1 MIDDDMWV
9 LWRLSTQKKLD
20 DNNFECSLILES
32 SDCSPLEVIDVNV
45 AEIYEKTWLR
55 LVRKEAP
62 FDSVFDIETA
72 IENKSSLYLTGF
84 IDIEA
89 LIIRRPKLAYVY
101 LWASASARNE
111 KVHLE
116 TVYPLSN
123 LTPLPS
129 LNLNKVFLQIYPIL
143 SENKLQQR
151 YNEIEGKRVDSE
163 GLEDLLVLI
172 KNNLLTKK
180 NMLLEKNIATNKP
193 IDIKK
198 SITKPEVDQNSFDI
212 EMLDSNDVDSVWG
225 IFAKQDL
232 DDLVEGFND
241 WQRVHGKNTL
251 IARLPKRLAN
261 KLGGE
266 FNVVFWTSG
275 QGISNMIVDD
285 KPPRHTMVLGITNRS
300 GDQSIGYCIQRPT
313 SLDKMWTHQKWHSL
327 ECSNSEILRVE
338 PVNF

>member
-1 MIDDDMWV
+1 MKDDMWV
-9 LWRLSTQKKLD
+9 LWQLSTQKKLD

-45 AEIYEKTWLR
+45 AEVSEKTWLR

-62 FDSVFDIETA
+62 FDSVSDIEAA

-89 LIIRRPKLAYVY
+89 LTIRRPKLAYIY

-116 TVYPLSN
+116 TIYPLSN

-143 SENKLQQR
+143 SDNKLPQR
-151 YNEIEGKRVDSE
+151 YNEIEDKRVDSQGIE
-163 GLEDLLVLI
+163 E
-172 KNNLLTKK
+172 
-180 NMLLEKNIATNKP
+180 LLELIRSQLENPIA
-193 IDIKK
+193 DC
-198 SITKPEVDQNSFDI
+198 EVDLDNFNL
-212 EMLDSNDVDSVWG
+212 EMLDSNDVNSVWR
-225 IFAKQDL
+225 IFSKQDL
-232 DDLVEGFND
+232 EDLVEGFND

-251 IARLPKRLAN
+251 IARLPKRLVE
-261 KLGGE
+261 KLSGE
-266 FNVVFWTSG
+266 FSIVFWTSG

-300 GDQSIGYCIQRPT
+300 GDQGIGYCIQRPT

-327 ECSNSEILRVE
+327 ECSNSEILKVE
-338 PVNF
+338 PVSF

>member
-9 LWRLSTQKKLD
+9 LWRLSTQQNLE
-20 DNNFECSLILES
+20 NNSFECSLVLES
-32 SDCSPLEVIDVNV
+32 SDGSPLEVIDINI
-45 AEIYEKTWLR
+45 AEVHAKSWLR
-55 LVRKEAP
+55 LVRQEAP
-62 FDSVFDIETA
+62 FDIISDID
-72 IENKSSLYLTGF
+72 IPIKNNLSLFLSGF
-84 IDIEA
+84 IDVEA
-89 LIIRRPKLAYVY
+89 LIKLKPDLAYIY
-101 LWASASARNE
+101 LWASAKHE
-111 KVHLE
+111 KIYLE
-116 TVYPLSN
+116 TLYPLSK
-123 LTPLPS
+123 
-129 LNLNKVFLQIYPIL
+129 LNEKAESRDFSKNCIQIYPETP
-143 SENKLQQR
+143 SQK
-151 YNEIEGKRVDSE
+151 YVD
-163 GLEDLLVLI
+163 LEDQILEAKDLSH
-172 KNNLLTKK
+172 LLTIIQHQVEEVTVVKE
-180 NMLLEKNIATNKP
+180 LE
-193 IDIKK
+193 
-198 SITKPEVDQNSFDI
+198 ITEEIITESEVDQNSFDI

-232 DDLVEGFND
+232 DNLVEGFND

-251 IARLPKRLAN
+251 IARLPKRLSN
-261 KLGGE
+261 KLDGE

>member
-1 MIDDDMWV
+1 MWV
-9 LWRLSTQKKLD
+9 LWQLSTQKKLD

-45 AEIYEKTWLR
+45 AEVSEKTWLR

-62 FDSVFDIETA
+62 FDSVSDIEAA

-89 LIIRRPKLAYVY
+89 LTIRRPKLAYIY
-101 LWASASARNE
+101 LWESASARNE

-116 TVYPLSN
+116 TIYPLSN

-143 SENKLQQR
+143 SDNKLPQR
-151 YNEIEGKRVDSE
+151 YNEIEDKRVDSQGIE
-163 GLEDLLVLI
+163 E
-172 KNNLLTKK
+172 
-180 NMLLEKNIATNKP
+180 LLELIRSQLENPIA
-193 IDIKK
+193 DC
-198 SITKPEVDQNSFDI
+198 EVDLDNFNL
-212 EMLDSNDVDSVWG
+212 EMLDSNDVNSVWR
-225 IFAKQDL
+225 IFSKQDL
-232 DDLVEGFND
+232 EDLVEGFND

-251 IARLPKRLAN
+251 IARLPKRLVE
-261 KLGGE
+261 KLSGE
-266 FNVVFWTSG
+266 FSIVFWTSG

-300 GDQSIGYCIQRPT
+300 GDQGIGYCIQRPT

-327 ECSNSEILRVE
+327 ECSNSEILKVE
-338 PVNF
+338 PVSF

>member
-9 LWRLSTQKKLD
+9 LWRLSTQQNLE
-20 DNNFECSLILES
+20 NNSFECSLVLES
-32 SDCSPLEVIDVNV
+32 SDGSPLEVIDINI
-45 AEIYEKTWLR
+45 AEVHAKSWLR
-55 LVRKEAP
+55 LVRQEAP
-62 FDSVFDIETA
+62 FDIISDID
-72 IENKSSLYLTGF
+72 IPIKNNLSLFLSGF
-84 IDIEA
+84 IDVEA
-89 LIIRRPKLAYVY
+89 LIKLKPDLAYIY
-101 LWASASARNE
+101 LWASAKHE
-111 KVHLE
+111 KIYLE
-116 TVYPLSN
+116 TLYPLSK
-123 LTPLPS
+123 
-129 LNLNKVFLQIYPIL
+129 LNEKAESRDFSKNCIQIYPETP
-143 SENKLQQR
+143 SQK
-151 YNEIEGKRVDSE
+151 YVD
-163 GLEDLLVLI
+163 LEDQILEAKDLSH
-172 KNNLLTKK
+172 LLTIIQHQVEEVTVVKE
-180 NMLLEKNIATNKP
+180 LE
-193 IDIKK
+193 
-198 SITKPEVDQNSFDI
+198 ITEEIITESEVDQNSFDI

-251 IARLPKRLAN
+251 IARLPKRLSN
-261 KLGGE
+261 KLDGE

>member
-9 LWRLSTQKKLD
+9 LWRLSTQQNLD
-20 DNNFECSLILES
+20 DNNFEFSLVLES
-32 SDCSPLEVIDVNV
+32 SDCSTLETINIDF
-45 AEIYEKTWLR
+45 AEAYAKSWLR

-62 FDSVFDIETA
+62 FDIISDID
-72 IENKSSLYLTGF
+72 IPIKNNLSLFLSGF
-84 IDIEA
+84 IDVEA
-89 LIIRRPKLAYVY
+89 LINRKPDLAYIY
-101 LWASASARNE
+101 LWASAKHE
-111 KVHLE
+111 KIYLE
-116 TVYPLSN
+116 TLYPLSK
-123 LTPLPS
+123 
-129 LNLNKVFLQIYPIL
+129 LNEKAESRDFSKNCIQIYPRTP
-143 SENKLQQR
+143 SQK
-151 YNEIEGKRVDSE
+151 YVD
-163 GLEDLLVLI
+163 LEDQMLEAKDLSHLLKIIQHQVEEVI
-172 KNNLLTKK
+172 AAKE
-180 NMLLEKNIATNKP
+180 LE
-193 IDIKK
+193 
-198 SITKPEVDQNSFDI
+198 ITKELITESEVDQNSFDI
-212 EMLDSNDVDSVWG
+212 EISDSSDVDSVWG
-225 IFAKQDL
+225 MFSKQDL
-232 DDLVEGFND
+232 EDLVEGFND

-261 KLGGE
+261 KLDGE

>member
-1 MIDDDMWV
+1 MWV
-9 LWRLSTQKKLD
+9 LWQLSTQKKID

-32 SDCSPLEVIDVNV
+32 SDCSPLEVIDVNI
-45 AEIYEKTWLR
+45 AEVYEKTWLR

-62 FDSVFDIETA
+62 FNSVFDIDTV

-89 LIIRRPKLAYVY
+89 LIIRRPKLEYIY
-101 LWASASARNE
+101 LWASASARDE

-143 SENKLQQR
+143 SDNKLPQR
-151 YNEIEGKRVDSE
+151 YNEIEDKRVDSQGVE
-163 GLEDLLVLI
+163 E
-172 KNNLLTKK
+172 
-180 NMLLEKNIATNKP
+180 LLELIRNQLKESWLTGKPMLAEQNIVNNKS
-193 IDIKK
+193 IDIQTPIIDCK
-198 SITKPEVDQNSFDI
+198 VDQDSFDI
-212 EMLDSNDVDSVWG
+212 EVLDGSDVDAVWA
-225 IFAKQDL
+225 IFSKQDL
-232 DDLVEGFND
+232 EDLVEGFND

-251 IARLPKRLAN
+251 IARLPKRLVD
-261 KLGGE
+261 KLSGE
-266 FNVVFWTSG
+266 FSIVFWTSG

-300 GDQSIGYCIQRPT
+300 GDRSIGYCIQRPT

-327 ECSNSEILRVE
+327 ECSNSEILKVE
-338 PVNF
+338 PVGF

>member
-9 LWRLSTQKKLD
+9 LWRLSTQQNLE
-20 DNNFECSLILES
+20 NNSFECSLVLES
-32 SDCSPLEVIDVNV
+32 ADGSPLEVIDINI
-45 AEIYEKTWLR
+45 AEVHAKSWLR
-55 LVRKEAP
+55 LVRQEAP
-62 FDSVFDIETA
+62 FDIISDID
-72 IENKSSLYLTGF
+72 IPIKNNLSLFLSGF
-84 IDIEA
+84 IDVEA
-89 LIIRRPKLAYVY
+89 LIKLKPDLAYIY
-101 LWASASARNE
+101 LWASAKHE
-111 KVHLE
+111 KIYLE
-116 TVYPLSN
+116 TLYPLSK
-123 LTPLPS
+123 
-129 LNLNKVFLQIYPIL
+129 LNEKAESRDFSKNCIQIYPETP
-143 SENKLQQR
+143 SQK
-151 YNEIEGKRVDSE
+151 YVD
-163 GLEDLLVLI
+163 LEDQILEAKDLSH
-172 KNNLLTKK
+172 LLTIIQHQVEEVTVVKE
-180 NMLLEKNIATNKP
+180 LE
-193 IDIKK
+193 
-198 SITKPEVDQNSFDI
+198 ITEEIITESEVDQNSFDI

-251 IARLPKRLAN
+251 IARLPKRLSN
-261 KLGGE
+261 KLDGE

-300 GDQSIGYCIQRPT
+300 GDQGIGYCIQRPT

>member
-9 LWRLSTQKKLD
+9 LWRLSTQQNLE
-20 DNNFECSLILES
+20 NNSFECSLVLES
-32 SDCSPLEVIDVNV
+32 SDGSPLEVIDINI
-45 AEIYEKTWLR
+45 AEVHAKSWLR
-55 LVRKEAP
+55 LVRQEAP
-62 FDSVFDIETA
+62 FDIISDID
-72 IENKSSLYLTGF
+72 IPIKNNLSLFLSGF
-84 IDIEA
+84 IDVEA
-89 LIIRRPKLAYVY
+89 LIKLKPDLAYIY
-101 LWASASARNE
+101 LWASAKHE
-111 KVHLE
+111 KIYLE
-116 TVYPLSN
+116 TLYPLSK
-123 LTPLPS
+123 
-129 LNLNKVFLQIYPIL
+129 LNEKAESRDFSKNCIQIYPETP
-143 SENKLQQR
+143 SQK
-151 YNEIEGKRVDSE
+151 YVD
-163 GLEDLLVLI
+163 LEDQILEAKDLSH
-172 KNNLLTKK
+172 LLTIIQHQVEEVTVVKE
-180 NMLLEKNIATNKP
+180 LE
-193 IDIKK
+193 
-198 SITKPEVDQNSFDI
+198 ITEEIITESEVDQNSFDI

-232 DDLVEGFND
+232 DNLVEGFND

-251 IARLPKRLAN
+251 IARLPKRLSN
-261 KLGGE
+261 KLDDE

>member
-9 LWRLSTQKKLD
+9 LWRLSTQQNLE
-20 DNNFECSLILES
+20 NNSFECSLVLES
-32 SDCSPLEVIDVNV
+32 SDGSPLEVIDINI
-45 AEIYEKTWLR
+45 AEVHAKSWLR
-55 LVRKEAP
+55 LVRQEAP
-62 FDSVFDIETA
+62 FDIISEIDIP
-72 IENKSSLYLTGF
+72 IKNNLSLFLSGF
-84 IDIEA
+84 IDVET
-89 LIIRRPKLAYVY
+89 LIKLKPDLAYIY
-101 LWASASARNE
+101 LWASAKHE
-111 KVHLE
+111 KIYLE
-116 TVYPLSN
+116 TLYPLSK
-123 LTPLPS
+123 
-129 LNLNKVFLQIYPIL
+129 LNEKAESRDFSKNCIQIYPETP
-143 SENKLQQR
+143 SQK
-151 YNEIEGKRVDSE
+151 YVD
-163 GLEDLLVLI
+163 LEDQILEAKDLSH
-172 KNNLLTKK
+172 LLTIIQHQVKEVTVVK
-180 NMLLEKNIATNKP
+180 ELE
-193 IDIKK
+193 
-198 SITKPEVDQNSFDI
+198 ITEEIITESEVDQNSFDI

-232 DDLVEGFND
+232 DNLVEGFND

-251 IARLPKRLAN
+251 IARLPKRLSN
-261 KLGGE
+261 KLDGE

>member
-9 LWRLSTQKKLD
+9 LWRLSTQQNLE
-20 DNNFECSLILES
+20 NNSFECSLVLES
-32 SDCSPLEVIDVNV
+32 SDGSPLEVIDINI
-45 AEIYEKTWLR
+45 AEVHAKSWLR
-55 LVRKEAP
+55 LVRQEAP
-62 FDSVFDIETA
+62 FDIISDID
-72 IENKSSLYLTGF
+72 IPIKNNLSLFLSGF
-84 IDIEA
+84 IDVEA
-89 LIIRRPKLAYVY
+89 LIKLKLDLAYIY
-101 LWASASARNE
+101 LWASAKHE
-111 KVHLE
+111 KIYLE
-116 TVYPLSN
+116 TLYPLSK
-123 LTPLPS
+123 
-129 LNLNKVFLQIYPIL
+129 LNEKAESRDFSKNCIQIYPETP
-143 SENKLQQR
+143 SQK
-151 YNEIEGKRVDSE
+151 YVD
-163 GLEDLLVLI
+163 LEDQILEAKDLSH
-172 KNNLLTKK
+172 LLTIIQHQVEEVTVVKE
-180 NMLLEKNIATNKP
+180 LE
-193 IDIKK
+193 
-198 SITKPEVDQNSFDI
+198 ITEEIITESEVDQNSFDI

-251 IARLPKRLAN
+251 IARLPKRLSN
-261 KLGGE
+261 KLDDE

>member
-9 LWRLSTQKKLD
+9 LWRLSTQQNLE
-20 DNNFECSLILES
+20 NNSFECSLVLES
-32 SDCSPLEVIDVNV
+32 ADGSPLEVIDINI
-45 AEIYEKTWLR
+45 AEVHAKSWLR
-55 LVRKEAP
+55 LVRQEAP
-62 FDSVFDIETA
+62 FDIISDID
-72 IENKSSLYLTGF
+72 IPIKNNLSLFLSGF
-84 IDIEA
+84 IDVEA
-89 LIIRRPKLAYVY
+89 LIKLKPDLAYIY
-101 LWASASARNE
+101 LWASAKHE
-111 KVHLE
+111 KIYLE
-116 TVYPLSN
+116 TLYPLSK
-123 LTPLPS
+123 
-129 LNLNKVFLQIYPIL
+129 LNEKAESRDFSKNCIQIYPETP
-143 SENKLQQR
+143 SQK
-151 YNEIEGKRVDSE
+151 YVD
-163 GLEDLLVLI
+163 LEDQILEAKDLSH
-172 KNNLLTKK
+172 LLTIIQHQVEEVTVVKE
-180 NMLLEKNIATNKP
+180 LE
-193 IDIKK
+193 
-198 SITKPEVDQNSFDI
+198 ITEEIITESEVDQNSFDI

-232 DDLVEGFND
+232 DNLVEGFND

-251 IARLPKRLAN
+251 IARLPKRLSN
-261 KLGGE
+261 KLDGE

>member
-9 LWRLSTQKKLD
+9 LWRLSTQQNLE
-20 DNNFECSLILES
+20 NNSFECSLVLES
-32 SDCSPLEVIDVNV
+32 ADGSPLEVIDINI
-45 AEIYEKTWLR
+45 AEVHAKSWLR
-55 LVRKEAP
+55 LVRQEAP
-62 FDSVFDIETA
+62 FDIISDID
-72 IENKSSLYLTGF
+72 IPIKNNLSLFLSGF
-84 IDIEA
+84 IDVEA
-89 LIIRRPKLAYVY
+89 LIKLKPDLAYIY
-101 LWASASARNE
+101 LWASAKHE
-111 KVHLE
+111 KIYLE
-116 TVYPLSN
+116 TLYPLSK
-123 LTPLPS
+123 
-129 LNLNKVFLQIYPIL
+129 LNEKAESRDFSKNCIQIYPETP
-143 SENKLQQR
+143 SQK
-151 YNEIEGKRVDSE
+151 YVD
-163 GLEDLLVLI
+163 LEDQILEAKDLSH
-172 KNNLLTKK
+172 LLTIIQHQVEEVTVVKE
-180 NMLLEKNIATNKP
+180 LE
-193 IDIKK
+193 
-198 SITKPEVDQNSFDI
+198 ITEEIITESEVDQNSFDI

-251 IARLPKRLAN
+251 IARLPKRLSN
-261 KLGGE
+261 KLDGE

>member
-1 MIDDDMWV
+1 MKDDMWV
-9 LWRLSTQKKLD
+9 LWQLSTQKKLD

-45 AEIYEKTWLR
+45 AEVSEKTWLR

-62 FDSVFDIETA
+62 FDSVSDIEAA

-89 LIIRRPKLAYVY
+89 LTIRRPKLAYIY

-116 TVYPLSN
+116 TIYPLSN

-143 SENKLQQR
+143 SDNKLPQR
-151 YNEIEGKRVDSE
+151 YNEIEDKRVDSQGIE
-163 GLEDLLVLI
+163 E
-172 KNNLLTKK
+172 
-180 NMLLEKNIATNKP
+180 LLELIRSQLENPIA
-193 IDIKK
+193 DC
-198 SITKPEVDQNSFDI
+198 EVDLDNFNL
-212 EMLDSNDVDSVWG
+212 EMLDSNDVNSVWR
-225 IFAKQDL
+225 IFSKQDL
-232 DDLVEGFND
+232 EDLVEGFND

-251 IARLPKRLAN
+251 IARLPKRLVE
-261 KLGGE
+261 KLSGE
-266 FNVVFWTSG
+266 FSIVFWTSG
-275 QGISNMIVDD
+275 QGISNMIVDN

-300 GDQSIGYCIQRPT
+300 GDQGIGYCIQRPT

-327 ECSNSEILRVE
+327 ECSNSEILKVE
-338 PVNF
+338 PVSF

>member
-9 LWRLSTQKKLD
+9 LWRLSTQQNLE
-20 DNNFECSLILES
+20 NNSFECSLVLES
-32 SDCSPLEVIDVNV
+32 SDGSPLEVIDINI
-45 AEIYEKTWLR
+45 AEVHAKSWLR
-55 LVRKEAP
+55 LVRQEAP
-62 FDSVFDIETA
+62 FDIISDID
-72 IENKSSLYLTGF
+72 IPIKNNLSLFLSGF
-84 IDIEA
+84 IDVEA
-89 LIIRRPKLAYVY
+89 LIKLKPDLAYIY
-101 LWASASARNE
+101 LWASAKHE
-111 KVHLE
+111 KIYLE
-116 TVYPLSN
+116 TLYPLSK
-123 LTPLPS
+123 
-129 LNLNKVFLQIYPIL
+129 LNEKAESRDFSKNCIQIYPETP
-143 SENKLQQR
+143 SQK
-151 YNEIEGKRVDSE
+151 YVD
-163 GLEDLLVLI
+163 LEDQILEAKDLSH
-172 KNNLLTKK
+172 LLTIIQHQVEEVTVVKE
-180 NMLLEKNIATNKP
+180 LE
-193 IDIKK
+193 
-198 SITKPEVDQNSFDI
+198 ITEEIITESEVDQNSFDI

-251 IARLPKRLAN
+251 IARLPKRLSN
-261 KLGGE
+261 KLDGE

-300 GDQSIGYCIQRPT
+300 GDQGIGYCIQRPT

>member
-9 LWRLSTQKKLD
+9 LWRLSTQQNLE
-20 DNNFECSLILES
+20 NNSFECSLVLES
-32 SDCSPLEVIDVNV
+32 SDGSPLEVIDINI
-45 AEIYEKTWLR
+45 AEVHAKSWLR
-55 LVRKEAP
+55 LVRQEAP
-62 FDSVFDIETA
+62 FDIISEIDIP
-72 IENKSSLYLTGF
+72 IKNNLSLFLSGF
-84 IDIEA
+84 IDVEA
-89 LIIRRPKLAYVY
+89 LIKLKPDLAYIY
-101 LWASASARNE
+101 LWASAKHE
-111 KVHLE
+111 KIYLE
-116 TVYPLSN
+116 TLYPLSK
-123 LTPLPS
+123 
-129 LNLNKVFLQIYPIL
+129 LNEKAESRDFSKNCIQIYPETP
-143 SENKLQQR
+143 SQK
-151 YNEIEGKRVDSE
+151 YVD
-163 GLEDLLVLI
+163 LEDQILEAKDLSH
-172 KNNLLTKK
+172 LLTIIQHQVEEVTVVKE
-180 NMLLEKNIATNKP
+180 LE
-193 IDIKK
+193 
-198 SITKPEVDQNSFDI
+198 ITEEIITESEVDQNSFDI

-251 IARLPKRLAN
+251 IARLPKRLSN
-261 KLGGE
+261 KLDGE

>member
-1 MIDDDMWV
+1 MWV
-9 LWRLSTQKKLD
+9 LWQLSTQKKLD
-20 DNNFECSLILES
+20 DNNFECNLILES

-45 AEIYEKTWLR
+45 AEVYEKTWLR

-62 FDSVFDIETA
+62 FDSVFDIDTA

-101 LWASASARNE
+101 LWASASARDE

-116 TVYPLSN
+116 TVYPLSD

-143 SENKLQQR
+143 SDNKLPQR
-151 YNEIEGKRVDSE
+151 YNEIEDKRVDSQGIE
-163 GLEDLLVLI
+163 E
-172 KNNLLTKK
+172 
-180 NMLLEKNIATNKP
+180 LLELIRNQFKESWLNGKPMLAEQNIVNNKSVDIQNP
-193 IDIKK
+193 IIDCK
-198 SITKPEVDQNSFDI
+198 VDQDSSDI
-212 EMLDSNDVDSVWG
+212 EVPEGSDVDAVWAR
-225 IFAKQDL
+225 FSKQDL
-232 DDLVEGFND
+232 EDLVEGFND

-251 IARLPKRLAN
+251 IARLPKRLVD
-261 KLGGE
+261 KLSGE
-266 FNVVFWTSG
+266 FSIVFWTSG

-300 GDQSIGYCIQRPT
+300 DDQGIGYCIQRPT

-327 ECSNSEILRVE
+327 QCSNSEILKVE
-338 PVNF
+338 PIGF